1 MLHILIWLSSLLLLA
16 IVLGISYQKFGTR
29 RDLKLNPPPGKLID
43 LGTHRLHLL
52 DVGKAQGN
60 GRPTILLEAGLMS
73 TVLSWNE
80 VRDELA
86 KNYRVISYDRA
97 GLGWSDPGPNPR
109 HIDRMVDEL
118 SLLLERSAIAGPFIL
133 VGHSFGGLTMPLF
146 AARYPDKTVGLV
158 LVDPVAP
165 AEWNPPSEQDR
176 KRAEIGAKVC
186 RRAAWLARIGFIR
199 FIAFLLTSGAKK
211 IADYFVRLISR
222 GTPQGSGNVRSPL
235 FWNLPAQERAMT
247 GVFWVQEKF
256 CVTIAS
262 QLENLPAAA
271 ARVAG
276 LGNFTDKPVIILSA
290 SSIPARRLEEHRAMA
305 KRLTNGRHVLADQ
318 SSHWIMQ
325 DQRELVLEAVHAIV
339 QGVPKSEELPI

>member
-1 MLHILIWLSSLLLLA
+1 MSVGTSKFLRPVTPHLEEIDSLLHILIWLSGLLLLA
-16 IVLGISYQKFGTR
+16 IVLGIGYQKFGTR
-29 RDLKLNPPPGKLID
+29 RDLKRNPPPGKLID

-165 AEWNPPSEQDR
+165 AEWNPPSE
-176 KRAEIGAKVC
+176 
-186 RRAAWLARIGFIR
+186 RIGN
-199 FIAFLLTSGAKK
+199 AP
-211 IADYFVRLISR
+211 RLV
-222 GTPQGSGNVRSPL
+222 QRSAV
-235 FWNLPAQERAMT
+235 AQPGWRA
-247 GVFWVQEKF
+247 
-256 CVTIAS
+256 
-262 QLENLPAAA
+262 
-271 ARVAG
+271 
-276 LGNFTDKPVIILSA
+276 SA
-290 SSIPARRLEEHRAMA
+290 SF
-305 KRLTNGRHVLADQ
+305 V
-318 SSHWIMQ
+318 SSHFY
-325 DQRELVLEAVHAIV
+325 
-339 QGVPKSEELPI
+339 